1 MAKREISKNLML
13 SAGILA
19 ALVILCSQAFQKE
32 TRAILSKINTEKT
45 DKTEK
50 AADGEKCV
58 VVATPSD
65 AVTSGPAVEVG
76 EAEPSFIREI
86 LLDDTKDSQTPVVN
100 NTVVS
105 EFLKTLMRV
114 FIAPQAP

>member
-1 MAKREISKNLML
+1 ML

-19 ALVILCSQAFQKE
+19 AVVILCSQAFQKE

-45 DKTEK
+45 EKTADAEK
-50 AADGEKCV
+50 SVIVAA
-58 VVATPSD
+58 PSD

-76 EAEPSFIREI
+76 ETEPSFIREI
-86 LLDDTKDSQTPVVN
+86 VLDDTKDSQTPVID